1 MADSHILG
9 KRGEMM
15 AANYLTGKGYSILAR
30 NWRSGKKEID
40 IIAAIDNIIVFVEVK
55 TRDEGFLVH
64 PDEAVS
70 VKKQRNIIFAA
81 QKWIDLHKHSGEAR
95 FDIITIIRS
104 REKNIIEHTV
114 NAYYPTL

>member
-1 MADSHILG
+1 MAESHTLG

-15 AANYLTGKGYSILAR
+15 AADYLTERGYSIVAR

-40 IIAAIDNIIVFVEVK
+40 IIAATDTRIVFVEVK
-55 TRDEGFLVH
+55 TRDEGYLVH

-81 QKWIDLHKHSGEAR
+81 QKWIELNKPSLEAR
-95 FDIITIIRS
+95 FDIITIIRGH
-104 REKNIIEHTV
+104 RKNIIEHTID
-114 NAYYPTL
+114 AYYPTL